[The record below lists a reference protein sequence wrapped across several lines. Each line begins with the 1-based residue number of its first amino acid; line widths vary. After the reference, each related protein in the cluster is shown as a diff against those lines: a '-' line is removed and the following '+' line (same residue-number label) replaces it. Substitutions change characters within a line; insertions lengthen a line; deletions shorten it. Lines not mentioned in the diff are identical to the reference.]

1 MRDTYK
7 KVFDEVKVGD
17 EVVEEVLSQSKN
29 RFPVKYIVLA
39 ACFAA
44 VILAGAGIFANNNP
58 PKNDETEV
66 ISASHALDSAE
77 KEEIVRYV
85 SKEISCG
92 GKKVKINAS
101 VVADGHAGDMHIYM
115 AKHRVYSA
123 ERFEKILLGENGM
136 FNGNKEDAS
145 IGFPLGSGIN
155 FGVYNYLSADNKPT
169 ARGAGYAKGCETS
182 FDDAKRISDEFLK
195 AEGSADYVFV
205 SGEVCDPIAYG
216 GECAPM
222 GYYEFRYI
230 QYADG
235 FPVESVT
242 SNVYAGTASELTV
255 QVDDRG
261 IVFVRMSGL
270 DLSEKEKPEKMIM
283 LDEAIDLIEKSL
295 DELWLSEYA
304 PIIEIR
310 LEYLL
315 DEAENG
321 ELMLFPCWRFCVDK
335 TQLLTLPLEVQ
346 RENDTNDLCMNA
358 VTGEMFRTMERYPAF
373 QIAE

>member
-58 PKNDETEV
+58 QKNDETEV

-101 VVADGHAGDMHIYM
+101 VVADGHAGDMHIYK

-123 ERFEKILLGENGM
+123 ERFEEILLGENGM

-261 IVFVRMSGL
+261 IIFVRMSGL

-295 DELWLSEYA
+295 DELWFSEYA

-335 TQLLTLPLEVQ
+335 TKLLTLPLEMQ